1 MTRLDCEAEVKEQRN
16 GGDSDSLPFRAL
28 KEKRHVIT
36 SAAPLPPFPF
46 HEAAPFGSRGFFVNA
61 NLRVPCV
68 LHGRH
73 SYGHNV

>member
-46 HEAAPFGSRGFFVNA
+46 HVLHAFGSWRFFGEREPRREV
-61 NLRVPCV
+61 
-68 LHGRH
+68 
-73 SYGHNV
+73 